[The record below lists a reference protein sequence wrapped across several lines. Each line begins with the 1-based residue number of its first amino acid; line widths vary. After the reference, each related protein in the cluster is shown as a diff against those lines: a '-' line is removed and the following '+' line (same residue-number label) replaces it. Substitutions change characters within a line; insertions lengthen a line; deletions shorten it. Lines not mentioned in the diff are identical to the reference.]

1 MGACVP
7 VVGAALCGGV
17 RLRPGG
23 ARSTGATVSGDVRA
37 FVLPLRLL
45 GPLPAFGARAPWAP
59 RADGTLAPGVGLAVR
74 TLIHLRLGGAAL
86 CGGVRLRPGGGPLD
100 WGVCGVFVP
109 DVVAALGWGAPAA
122 GRGPARLG
130 RPCVETCGL
139 SFCLYVFSGPLPAFG
154 ARAPWA
160 SWADGTRWRR
170 GWGWLRAW

>member
-109 DVVAALGWGAPAA
+109 DVVAALGWGAPAV

-130 RPCVETCGL
+130 RPCVGMCGL

-154 ARAPWA
+154 AYVPWT
-160 SWADGTRWRR
+160 SWADGTLAP
-170 GWGWLRAW
+170 GV